1 MSELT
6 IGIIIGSVRE
16 KSESARIGAHV
27 AARLRVLEPRI
38 SIEMFDLRTL
48 SVPLWHEDKWTV
60 GSEMQAFWKPL
71 STRLKACDGFVVI
84 SPEWAGMAPA
94 HLKNFL
100 LMCDGGELAHK
111 PAQLISISS
120 GMGGAYPIA
129 ELRMSGYKNNFLMWL
144 PDHMVLRQVA
154 SLFASETPTPL
165 DVELTARMDYG
176 LAFLTET
183 AKALGPVRNR
193 LQNIKLYKT
202 GM

>member
-6 IGIIIGSVRE
+6 IGIIIGSIR
-16 KSESARIGAHV
+16 KSSESGRIGAFV
-27 AARLRVLEPRI
+27 ARRLAAIAPELRI
-38 SIEMFDLRTL
+38 ETFDLRTL
-48 SVPLWHEDKWTV
+48 RLPLWDEEKWEA
-60 GSEMQAFWKPL
+60 GSAMQAFWKPV
-71 STRLKACDGFVVI
+71 SERLKACDGFVVI
-84 SPEWAGMAPA
+84 SPEWAGMAPP

-154 SLFASETPTPL
+154 GLFASETPTAL
-165 DVELTARMDYG
+165 DAELTARMDYG
-176 LAFLTET
+176 LTFLAET
-183 AKALGPVRNR
+183 ARALIPVRER
-193 LQNIKLYKT
+193 VQNLELYKT